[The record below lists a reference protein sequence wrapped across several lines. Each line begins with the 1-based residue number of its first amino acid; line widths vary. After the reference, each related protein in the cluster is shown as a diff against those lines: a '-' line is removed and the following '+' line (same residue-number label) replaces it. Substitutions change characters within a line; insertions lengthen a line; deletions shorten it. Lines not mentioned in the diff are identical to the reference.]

1 MFDEIEEVY
10 LRTRSIDETVAAT
23 GINEYRVRRTL
34 ITLGLWESKRSREVV
49 QLRDR
54 GLSVEE
60 IADRLCLSTKGVES
74 YLPYS
79 RGAYLSNATQNSV
92 NSKNYRERMKI
103 AIGRQVAIN
112 QKIEEKGEI
121 KVNFNDMEGLKVYKI
136 KLELDTA
143 YADIEVLK
151 KYGKVKEG
159 ITRTVLVPSSMQ
171 LNRLNY
177 VIQTCFGWEN
187 CHLHHFVFS
196 DKTFEEL
203 TKGGDPEEW
212 KKLAGVY
219 FRCYYTF
226 DNDND
231 LYYLDDYDGRCS
243 FKTWQKKKYKNLYN
257 YSPKSESVRA
267 VKNIASYIDFE
278 ENGLRNQALKKLTRS
293 AKKIYDLKRT
303 LAEFGGEELLERLE
317 IKDVFALDDEFYY
330 EYDYGDG
337 WRVRISL
344 LEEYENRYK
353 APESPV
359 PGFVVV
365 PVTDENRMEDADPNV
380 DGELRETVRKVM
392 ATLVPVCIEADGYSV
407 FDDVG
412 GVHGFCEF
420 LKGLHGIDNDMG
432 YQPEDM
438 EWARSLGWR
447 QRMPKPENVL

>member
-1 MFDEIEEVY
+1 MVDEIEEVY
-10 LRTRSIDETVAAT
+10 LRTRSIDETVAVT

-49 QLRDR
+49 QLRDS

-79 RGAYLSNATQNSV
+79 RGAYLGKATQNSV
-92 NSKNYRERMKI
+92 NSKNYRERMRV
-103 AIGRQVAIN
+103 AIERQVAIN
-112 QKIEEKGEI
+112 KKIEENGEI

-143 YADIEVLK
+143 YADTEVLK

-177 VIQTCFGWEN
+177 AVQACFGWEN
-187 CHLHHFVFS
+187 CHLHHFVLS

-212 KKLAGVY
+212 KKLVGLY
-219 FRCYYTF
+219 FRCYSAS
-226 DNDND
+226 DDND

-267 VKNIASYIDFE
+267 VKKIASAIDFE
-278 ENGLRNQALKKLTRS
+278 ENDFRNQAFKKLTRN

-303 LAEFGGEELLERLE
+303 LVEFGGEELLEKLE
-317 IKDVFALDDEFYY
+317 IKDVFSIDNEFYY
-330 EYDYGDG
+330 KYDYGDG

-353 APESPV
+353 APESSM
-359 PGFVVV
+359 PGFTVV

-432 YQPEDM
+432 YQPENM

>member
-1 MFDEIEEVY
+1 MVEEIEEVY
-10 LRTRSIDETVAAT
+10 LRTRSIDETVAVT

-49 QLRDR
+49 QLRNS
-54 GLSVEE
+54 GLTVEE
-60 IADRLCLSTKGVES
+60 IADKLCLSVKGIES

-79 RGAYLSNATQNSV
+79 RGAYFSKATLNSV
-92 NSKNYRERMKI
+92 NSKNYRERMRI
-103 AIGRQVAIN
+103 AINRQVAIN
-112 QKIEEKGEI
+112 KKIEENGEN
-121 KVNFNDMEGLKVYKI
+121 KVNLNDMEGLKVYKI

-143 YADIEVLK
+143 YADTEVLK
-151 KYGKVKEG
+151 KYSKIKEG
-159 ITRTVLVPSSMQ
+159 ITRTVLVPSSIQ
-171 LNRLNY
+171 LNRFNY
-177 VIQTCFGWEN
+177 AVQACFGWEN
-187 CHLHHFVFS
+187 CHLHHFIFS

-212 KKLAGVY
+212 KKLVGLY
-219 FRCYYTF
+219 FRCYRAS
-226 DNDND
+226 DDND

-243 FKTWQKKKYKNLYN
+243 FKTWQKKKYTNIY
-257 YSPKSESVRA
+257 YYCPKSESMRE
-267 VKNIASYIDFE
+267 VKKIASAIDFE
-278 ENGLRNQALKKLTRS
+278 ENDFRNQAFKKLTRN

-303 LAEFGGEELLERLE
+303 LVEFGGEELLEKLE
-317 IKDVFALDDEFYY
+317 IKDVFSIDNEFYY

-337 WRVRISL
+337 WKVRISL

-359 PGFVVV
+359 SGFTVV
-365 PVTDENRMEDADPNV
+365 PITNKNRMEDADPNV